1 MVKGV
6 AAKVFMKGFTKEKV
20 LLNTFLFS
28 IYYCSFVCQEYSHK
42 FPAQVFGK
50 QNYVLNMQHF
60 KKKLEVVIDLAAKE
74 NCSGTSHCHQLR
86 I

>member
-6 AAKVFMKGFTKEKV
+6 AAKVFTKGYTKENV
-20 LLNTFLFS
+20 LNTFVFS
-28 IYYCSFVCQEYSHK
+28 IYYDSFVCQEYRHR